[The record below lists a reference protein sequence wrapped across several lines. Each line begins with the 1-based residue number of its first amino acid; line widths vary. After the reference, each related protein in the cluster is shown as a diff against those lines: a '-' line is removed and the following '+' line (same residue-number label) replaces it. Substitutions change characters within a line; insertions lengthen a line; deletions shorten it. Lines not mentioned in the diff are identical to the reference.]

1 MPLTAPSIVVAV
13 TCMSNEEPPSA
24 PLGSQK
30 QWVASQVQMLDAQIT
45 AFPQGDISAVGGG
58 G

>member
-1 MPLTAPSIVVAV
+1 
-13 TCMSNEEPPSA
+13 
-24 PLGSQK
+24 LGSQK